1 LYGSKR
7 DGVRQLFVMRL
18 ADRVERR
25 ITDLSAGRGAMWPH
39 WQPATGAQR

>member
-1 LYGSKR
+1 
-7 DGVRQLFVMRL
+7 VRQLFVMRL